1 EDALSAVARGERDPT
16 MTLRNVSAA
25 MRAALRDNDPSEEQ
39 WAIIDTDLEP
49 VAIVAGAGSG
59 KTAVMAARIV
69 ALVERNLV
77 RPAEV
82 LGLTFTN
89 KAAGE
94 LEERLADALSQ
105 LVPRPAETPTVM
117 T

>member
-1 EDALSAVARGERDPT
+1 
-16 MTLRNVSAA
+16 MTQRVVSAA

-39 WAIIDTDLEP
+39 WDVIGADLEP

-59 KTAVMAARIV
+59 KTAVMTARIV
-69 ALVERNLV
+69 HLVERKLV

-94 LEERLADALSQ
+94 LEERLAEAVGAIDRKS
-105 LVPRPAETPTVM
+105 VV
-117 T
+117 